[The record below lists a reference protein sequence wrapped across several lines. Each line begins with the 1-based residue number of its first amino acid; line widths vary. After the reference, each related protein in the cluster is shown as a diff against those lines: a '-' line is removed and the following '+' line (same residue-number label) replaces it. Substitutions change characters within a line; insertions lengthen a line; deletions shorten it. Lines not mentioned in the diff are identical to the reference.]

1 MEIDLSKQGTEHM
14 QKRTLLFSTKL
25 KIFRISWIFF
35 NFLFYCNFG
44 YNQRF
49 SPMKMGSVETNLTA
63 RKFTRC
69 GFFSV
74 RLRRSYF
81 PLHDLSLISLTH
93 WHIDSAIRKIKF
105 HHQSNNDLI
114 YFLWFKIR
122 DLGRLDVK
130 SRYCHLG
137 PTAPQEAIPS
147 SSTSVKIVSPDHYY
161 TINASEQNRR
171 QINGKEQNRVYL
183 GQPKT
188 EIRIEIQ
195 KYRKNTKLTWHHNF
209 GYFWC
214 Q

>member
-1 MEIDLSKQGTEHM
+1 MGSQAHKGEIYSFKLINGKLEIDLSKQGTEHM

-105 HHQSNNDLI
+105 HHPSLKNYQNFRVSYVMLHNTKFGETSGSKLLFIN
-114 YFLWFKIR
+114 FL
-122 DLGRLDVK
+122 
-130 SRYCHLG
+130 
-137 PTAPQEAIPS
+137 
-147 SSTSVKIVSPDHYY
+147 
-161 TINASEQNRR
+161 
-171 QINGKEQNRVYL
+171 
-183 GQPKT
+183 
-188 EIRIEIQ
+188 IRICAFIYSQ
-195 KYRKNTKLTWHHNF
+195 RTFVPTKTPYTLMFLHF
-209 GYFWC
+209 IGFLC
-214 Q
+214 